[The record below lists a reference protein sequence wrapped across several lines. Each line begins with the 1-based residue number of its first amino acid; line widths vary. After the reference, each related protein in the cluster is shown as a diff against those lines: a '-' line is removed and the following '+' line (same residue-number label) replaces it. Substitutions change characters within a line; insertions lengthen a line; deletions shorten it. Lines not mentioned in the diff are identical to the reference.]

1 MAKNLPELPV
11 TAVLPVLADAL
22 AAKSSAVLVAPP
34 GAGKTT
40 LVPLALLQ
48 APWLCDGKILLLEP
62 RRLAAR
68 AAARRMAQLLGEEPG
83 GTVGYAMRMESRQS
97 ARTKIL
103 VVTEGILARMILDDP
118 ELAGISAVIFDEFH
132 ERSLD
137 GDFGLALALDVQ
149 GALRPELRLL
159 VMSATLDGARVASL
173 LGDVPVIESEGRG
186 FPIDIRYQER
196 PAGTPIE
203 DAMAKAVR
211 EALAGEPGS
220 VLAFLPGQR
229 EIERTRERLEGRV
242 GADTDIVPLYGML
255 DAKTQDAAIK
265 PAPAG
270 RRKVV
275 LATAIAET
283 SITIDGVRVVID
295 SGLSRLPRYE
305 PASGLTRLETV
316 RVSRASADQRA
327 GRAGRTEPGVAIRL
341 WRAEQTAALP
351 AFTPPEILEADL
363 SSLMLD
369 CAAFGVADPA
379 SLAFLDPPPAPALS
393 EARALLAEL
402 DAIDADGRLTEAGA
416 AMRKLALPVRLA
428 HMVAEAAR
436 EGQALE
442 AAQLAVLL
450 TERGLGGD
458 SVDLERRLS
467 RFMTERSPRAVAARQ
482 LAERLARV
490 SSLKGG
496 QSDMAGLTPTP
507 PRGACPRAWE
517 RKGARHAAGVSS
529 PPSSGGEVAREA
541 RRSGGRL
548 LDAPIL
554 PSRGEESVGAL
565 LLRAWPDRV
574 AKARGERGRFVL
586 ANGSGA
592 MLDAADPLAGET
604 WLVVADMQGK
614 AQNARIAAAA
624 PVSEAEIRTVLG
636 HHVEKR
642 LESAF
647 DPEKRAV
654 RVRETVRLGAIA
666 LSERMLPAPSG
677 PDADRAIIEALKTH
691 GLSLLNWGKEA
702 EILRHRLQ
710 WLHTGLGA
718 PWPDMS
724 DAALIAS
731 LDDWLSPFLTGEAS
745 FSRIGAG
752 VLHDALM
759 SLVPHDLRRKLGALA
774 PTHFDAPSGSRV
786 PIDYE
791 GEQPV
796 LAIRVQELFGL
807 DRHPSIAGGTVP
819 LTLELLSPAHRPI
832 QTTRD
837 LPGFWRGSWADVRS
851 DMRGRYPKHV
861 WPDDP
866 LSAQATARA
875 KPRVK

>member
-1 MAKNLPELPV
+1 MPSLPELPV
-11 TAVLPVLADAL
+11 TAVLPLLADAL

-40 LVPLALLQ
+40 LVPLALLE
-48 APWLCDGKILLLEP
+48 APWLGDGKILLLEP

-83 GTVGYAMRMESRQS
+83 GTVGYAMRMESKQS
-97 ARTKIL
+97 ARTRVL

-118 ELAGISAVIFDEFH
+118 ELTGISAVIFDEFH

-173 LGDVPVIESEGRG
+173 LGDVPVIESEGRS

-211 EALAGEPGS
+211 EALADEPGS

-327 GRAGRTEPGVAIRL
+327 GRAGRTEPGVAVRL
-341 WRAEQTAALP
+341 WRAEQTTALP

-363 SSLMLD
+363 SGLMLD

-393 EARALLAEL
+393 EARTLLTEL
-402 DAIDADGRLTEAGA
+402 DAIDANGRLTEAGA

-436 EGQALE
+436 EGQGLE

-467 RFMTERSPRAVAARQ
+467 RFMGERSPRAVAAKQ
-482 LAERLARV
+482 LAERLAR
-490 SSLKGG
+490 
-496 QSDMAGLTPTP
+496 
-507 PRGACPRAWE
+507 
-517 RKGARHAAGVSS
+517 AANG
-529 PPSSGGEVAREA
+529 
-541 RRSGGRL
+541 GGRAS
-548 LDAPIL
+548 AP
-554 PSRGEESVGAL
+554 EAAGAL

-604 WLVVADMQGK
+604 YLVVADMQGK
-614 AQNARIAAAA
+614 AQNARVAAAA

-654 RVRETVRLGAIA
+654 RVREIVRLGAIT

-677 PDADRAIIEALKTH
+677 PDADRAIIAALKTH

-724 DAALIAS
+724 DEALIAS
-731 LDDWLSPFLTGEAS
+731 LDDWLLPFLSGEAS
-745 FSRIGAG
+745 FARVSAG
-752 VLHDALM
+752 VLHDALL
-759 SLVPHDLRRKLGALA
+759 SLVPHDLQRKLASLA

-791 GEQPV
+791 GEWPV

-807 DRHPSIAGGTVP
+807 DKHPSIAGGTVP